1 MLSTTQIA
9 RVAHEVNRA
18 YCQAI
23 GDNTQPSWEDAPE
36 WQKSSAI
43 AGVEFH
49 TKNPGAK
56 PEDSHNSWLAHK
68 EAEGW
73 VYGEVKDAEK
83 KTHPCMRPYNE
94 LPVEQR
100 VKDYL
105 FIQVVHSLLAAEVS
119 ISPLAARTMNVSFNP
134 DGNPTVNKI
143 KLAFAEVFDIVNDSA
158 RELQLVYADRQE
170 TEEQDNDNRM
180 KSAEV
185 CRLSSIAKTHLET
198 AQMFAVKA
206 VTR

>member
-1 MLSTTQIA
+1 MLSTIQIA
-9 RVAHEVNRA
+9 RVAHEVNKA

-43 AGVEFH
+43 AGVQFH
-49 TKNPGAK
+49 INNPGAK

-83 KTHPCMRPYNE
+83 KTHPCMRPYSE

-105 FIQVVHSLLAAEVS
+105 FIQVVHSLSAADV
-119 ISPLAARTMNVSFNP
+119 SPLAARIMNVNFNP
-134 DGNPTVNKI
+134 DGNSRVNKI
-143 KLAFAEVFDIVNDSA
+143 KLAFAQMFDIVNDNA
-158 RELQLVYADRQE
+158 GEIQLSYAGAQE
-170 TEEQDNDNRM
+170 TEELDNVNRM
-180 KSAEV
+180 KAAEV
-185 CRLSSIAKTHLET
+185 GRLSSIAKTHLET